1 MWRQGVQLNSAA
13 TVTLQ
18 GEHFVH
24 AAIFHRF
31 AREPEQDAGWAP
43 RRKSLQCGP
52 QLVMVGYGGFIKPRN
67 YSYKML

>member
-43 RRKSLQCGP
+43 VPGVNRYNVGPSSLWW
-52 QLVMVGYGGFIKPRN
+52 VMVG
-67 YSYKML
+67 L